1 MTRRIILLVL
11 CLISFY
17 DFCFSQPVPIQ
28 NYSVNSLGQVL
39 LSIQAQA
46 GKYYMLHAQHNPAF
60 NWATSM
66 TMGISGTM
74 VISESVGAYPL
85 KNYSITEHDI
95 AVPDDYDGDGIDN
108 VTEFNNMPTDAPF
121 NFTDPIELINGPT

>member
-46 GKYYMLHAQHNPAF
+46 GKYYMLHAKHNPAF